1 MSNWQPQHS
10 KTGSR
15 PESSAKRRIA
25 YALTRGV
32 FLADAE
38 RFTVMDAERR
48 VLGGVDEASVTFQR
62 DPRVSRPDL
71 FVGEEFGVL
80 LDPAR
85 GADADYFA
93 RLAVLASLASDPDH
107 AARAL
112 NIAGD
117 RQ

>member
-1 MSNWQPQHS
+1 MSSKQPQYT

-15 PESSAKRRIA
+15 PEFSAKRRFA

-32 FLADAE
+32 FLPDSE

-71 FVGEEFGVL
+71 FVGEEFGGL

-107 AARAL
+107 ARRAL
-112 NIAGD
+112 NINGS
-117 RQ
+117 RE